1 MQNFDEVVDVMPRI
15 ERCAACFDFLMVD
28 RRFAE
33 PFCGSFF
40 SREGCGVTTWRGL
53 EFGNK
58 DIPQSILLLFTN
70 ASIPYHRLHIRGT
83 EMPI

>member
-15 ERCAACFDFLMVD
+15 ERCAAYFDFLMVD

-40 SREGCGVTTWRGL
+40 FLGWDAGRLRGGDWKMEAKKFSSRYCC
-53 EFGNK
+53 
-58 DIPQSILLLFTN
+58 S
-70 ASIPYHRLHIRGT
+70 
-83 EMPI
+83 